1 MQSSSF
7 DNCVHHYNVEVLNLI
22 DTELQ
27 LINTRS
33 VIKNRLKRLL
43 SKLKKFNVQTTL
55 FLNYKKRND
64 QKSFILV
71 LN

>member
-43 SKLKKFNVQTTL
+43 SKLKKFNIQTTL

>member
-33 VIKNRLKRLL
+33 VIKNKLKRLL

>member
-43 SKLKKFNVQTTL
+43 SKLKKFNVQTIL